1 MKNEKTLRTVFDE
14 FKEAL
19 TACDVDKLGALIS
32 DVYQGFS
39 LNGTI
44 ENKEMIL
51 QAYQPGG
58 VTLSEY
64 SAEDLNFEISGNIGI
79 ITGKGSIE
87 GKYDEDEFQHSVLF
101 TDIFKYENERWRYYK
116 SQVTEINSAA

>member
-1 MKNEKTLRTVFDE
+1 METTLRAVFDE

-19 TACDVDKLGALIS
+19 TACDLDKLDELIS
-32 DVYQGFS
+32 DDYRGFS

-44 ENKEMIL
+44 ENKEIIL

-64 SAEDLNFEISGNIGI
+64 SVEDLDFEISGNIGI
-79 ITGKGSIE
+79 FTGKGSIE
-87 GKYDEDEFQHSVLF
+87 GQYGEFKFQHKVLF
-101 TDIFKYENERWRYYK
+101 TDIFKYENERWQYYK
-116 SQVTEINSAA
+116 SQVTEIESPLN